1 MMPASNFDFCLL
13 CVFRAR
19 FTEQGPAVVTG
30 WASTPKGA
38 LGRDPTFEIF
48 EQTSARAPAPAE
60 FFRLSAQF
68 HERGSG
74 LHF

>member
-1 MMPASNFDFCLL
+1 MRVKQGIYLTSPA
-13 CVFRAR
+13 
-19 FTEQGPAVVTG
+19 E
-30 WASTPKGA
+30 
-38 LGRDPTFEIF
+38 GRDPTFEIF

-74 LHF
+74 LSHFTFDIRKRKPLST

>member
-1 MMPASNFDFCLL
+1 TALSVGSGLVWVGKKGIYL
-13 CVFRAR
+13 
-19 FTEQGPAVVTG
+19 TSAVT
-30 WASTPKGA
+30 
-38 LGRDPTFEIF
+38 GRDPTFEIF
-48 EQTSARAPAPAE
+48 EQTSAGAPAPAE